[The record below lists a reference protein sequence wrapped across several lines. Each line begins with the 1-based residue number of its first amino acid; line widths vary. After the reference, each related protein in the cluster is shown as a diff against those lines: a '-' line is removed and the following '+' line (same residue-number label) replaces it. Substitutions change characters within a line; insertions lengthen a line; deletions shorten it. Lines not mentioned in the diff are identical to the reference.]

1 MTTAI
6 MSKILIADDERSI
19 CEAFAEFLR
28 QEGHT
33 PLIASSGEEA
43 VQLVEQQHPDA
54 VFLDIRMPGMD
65 GLAALKA
72 IQSRAPGLPVIV
84 MTAYGT
90 MQTAMDAMRLGAFD
104 YLGKP
109 VDLPQVRKLLRR
121 CLYQPETLPPEDEDY
136 TSEPASAA
144 DEMLGQSAVMQKVFK
159 LMSLLAMND
168 LTLLITG
175 ESGAGKELVARGV
188 HAYGPRHEHPFVA
201 INCAAIPE
209 QLLESELFGHEKGA
223 FTGAE
228 RSTRGRFEVAANG
241 TLFLDEI
248 SELSLPLQSKLL
260 RVLQERSFEPVGSVV
275 PRPVT
280 ARLIAASNRH
290 LEDEVQQG
298 RFREDLYHRIKLAT
312 IHIPPLR
319 DRKEDIDML
328 ARHFLRQAN
337 HELGKQVVDIER
349 TALEKLHHYD
359 WPGNVRE
366 LQHTIKRSTL
376 MVRGKLLTL
385 HDLQLKQLAGPASGK
400 AQPDTLAEF
409 RSAMRTALHRLQHG
423 ELELPAQN
431 GLFHALIAEAEQ
443 EMIDAALK
451 ITRGNQVAAAE
462 LLGLHRTTMRKKMRQ
477 DSSYE

>member
-1 MTTAI
+1 

-28 QEGHT
+28 QEGHA
-33 PLIASSGEEA
+33 PLIASNGEEA
-43 VQLVEQQHPDA
+43 VRLVEQQHPSA

-90 MQTAMDAMRLGAFD
+90 MQTAMEAMRLGAFD

-121 CLYQPETLPPEDEDY
+121 CLQQPETILTEGEDCTTAPPCG
-136 TSEPASAA
+136 T
-144 DEMLGQSAVMQKVFK
+144 DEMLGQSATMQEVFK
-159 LMSLLAMND
+159 LMSLLATND
-168 LTLLITG
+168 LTLLVTG
-175 ESGAGKELVARGV
+175 ESGVGKELVARGI
-188 HAYGPRHEHPFVA
+188 HAYGSRHEHPFVA

-228 RSTRGRFEVAANG
+228 GSTMGRFEVAANG

-260 RVLQERSFEPVGSVV
+260 RVLQERSFERVGSVV
-275 PRPVT
+275 PRPLT
-280 ARLIAASNRH
+280 ARLITASNRH
-290 LEDEVQQG
+290 LEHEVQQG

-319 DRKEDIDML
+319 DRKEDIDIL

-337 HELGKQVVDIER
+337 HELGKQVVDIECA
-349 TALEKLHHYD
+349 ALEQLHQYH

-366 LQHTIKRSTL
+366 LQHAIKRSTL
-376 MVRGKLLTL
+376 MVRGKLLTV
-385 HDLQLKQLAGPASGK
+385 HDLQLKQVAEPAPEE
-400 AQPDTLAEF
+400 AHTDTLVEF
-409 RSAMRTALHRLQHG
+409 RSAMRTALRRLQNG
-423 ELELPAQN
+423 ELELPAHA
-431 GLFHALIAEAEQ
+431 GLFHALIADAEQ
-443 EMIDAALK
+443 EMIDEALK

-477 DSSYE
+477 GST